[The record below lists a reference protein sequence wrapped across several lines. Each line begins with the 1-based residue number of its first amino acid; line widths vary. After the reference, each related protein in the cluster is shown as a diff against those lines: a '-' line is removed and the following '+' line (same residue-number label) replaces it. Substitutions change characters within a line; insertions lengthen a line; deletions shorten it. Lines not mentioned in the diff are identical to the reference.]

1 VEREM
6 SRPFTWTIWVSL
18 YTLGQ
23 LIDWLLEEIW
33 GVGDYYEA
41 IDSDW
46 KCGVFAVFCIIE
58 TYVVDVD
65 WLMVP
70 AVDDISWMVMILP
83 RTIAL

>member
-1 VEREM
+1 M
-6 SRPFTWTIWVSL
+6 KQSI
-18 YTLGQ
+18 
-23 LIDWLLEEIW
+23 
-33 GVGDYYEA
+33 A
-41 IDSDW
+41 I
-46 KCGVFAVFCIIE
+46 GNVAFFAVFCIIE